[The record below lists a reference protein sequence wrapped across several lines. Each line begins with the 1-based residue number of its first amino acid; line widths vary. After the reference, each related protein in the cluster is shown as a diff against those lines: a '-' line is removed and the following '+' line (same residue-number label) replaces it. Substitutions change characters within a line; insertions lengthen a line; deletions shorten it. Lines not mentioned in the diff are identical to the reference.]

1 MVSTSHLKLCHTPNV
16 VPALPHWCSLPPGPV
31 GLSGLPPCCPIGPA
45 STPPAQS
52 CAGGGG
58 TTWLATPPTPK
69 WGRVRQAPWSC
80 NTFTSLSGGT
90 CSTFTSHSGGTPFHP
105 VPPHPPPPWPAGTRS
120 MSTSAQYPGHS
131 CKLRSCRCH
140 QRLQQQPLLE
150 PFSLD
155 QPPGF
160 LHIIRLSSS
169 RPLASHSSRPLLY
182 GLHGLEV
189 WGEPL

>member
-52 CAGGGG
+52 CSGGGG
-58 TTWLATPPTPK
+58 TTWLATPPTPT

-105 VPPHPPPPWPAGTRS
+105 VPPHPPPLASRHKKHVHFCAVPGPLLHAAQLPLPPKVTATAPPGTVFPGSATRVFAHHPAELL
-120 MSTSAQYPGHS
+120 TSAG
-131 CKLRSCRCH
+131 L
-140 QRLQQQPLLE
+140 PL
-150 PFSLD
+150 
-155 QPPGF
+155 
-160 LHIIRLSSS
+160 I
-169 RPLASHSSRPLLY
+169 
-182 GLHGLEV
+182 
-189 WGEPL
+189 

>member
-16 VPALPHWCSLPPGPV
+16 VPALPRWCSLPPGPV

-58 TTWLATPPTPK
+58 TTWLATPPTPT
-69 WGRVRQAPWSC
+69 WGGSGRPHGVAIPSLPSVEAPAAPLLPTVEALRSILC
-80 NTFTSLSGGT
+80 LHTL
-90 CSTFTSHSGGTPFHP
+90 
-105 VPPHPPPPWPAGTRS
+105 PPWPAGTRS

-131 CKLRSCRCH
+131 CMLRSCRCH

-150 PFSLD
+150 LFSLD